1 MKKTSFQ
8 LINMLITALVLF
20 GSCKGKTSSS
30 IHKGDVDK
38 SPDTVSAIDSPIIEG
53 SPPTKETPSQI
64 FSESQLKLL
73 MDSLY
78 DKQYNL
84 PENSQLVTGY
94 GIMGNHIEISLI
106 YYSEENVARF
116 RKEIMD
122 HPAFVFAK
130 PDSKAAINKRKS
142 TFTECKD
149 CKVELE
155 LPTSTF
161 TTVPGKIKLIMHN
174 KSQNAIMTGEYY
186 SIERYNGDY
195 WEIIP
200 FSLAFIDLGYGIP
213 IGISR
218 DFEINLHSNLYDY
231 QPGKYRIIKDFHIES
246 GTKPV
251 NNHFYVSAEFYVQ

>member
-1 MKKTSFQ
+1 M
-8 LINMLITALVLF
+8 
-20 GSCKGKTSSS
+20 
-30 IHKGDVDK
+30 DK
-38 SPDTVSAIDSPIIEG
+38 DSDTISLTNSTNIEESAS
-53 SPPTKETPSQI
+53 TKETPSQI

-78 DKQYNL
+78 NKQYNL
-84 PENSQLVTGY
+84 PESSRLVTGY
-94 GIMGNHIEISLI
+94 GIMENHIEISLI

-130 PDSKAAINKRKS
+130 PDNKASINKRRS

-149 CKVELE
+149 CKVEME
-155 LPTSTF
+155 LPTNTF

-200 FSLAFIDLGYGIP
+200 FSLAFIDLGYNIP

-218 DFEINLHSNLYDY
+218 NFEINLHSNLYDY
-231 QPGKYRIIKDFHIES
+231 QPGKYRVIKEFHIDNAI
-246 GTKPV
+246 TPV
-251 NNHFYVSAEFYVQ
+251 NSRFYASVEFYVQ